1 MLRPRTTSHHKED
14 VACVAAVSGQCRNG
28 WKQMLEFENSQ
39 ITGGVC
45 PAGCQSKLNDAYA
58 NCRGCSWDSSSP
70 PQYESAYESPQYGS
84 LISLRISFDVENG
97 PGPVQWQNGTFCE
110 SYTAPPGGVSERFGC
125 DKTATRLCSGSLNE
139 WQMETNGC
147 SCRQKVVELLLDR
160 LVLQV
165 GRVPPRVVPNAA
177 PQKSAA
183 QVFAFSPI
191 LMDGDS
197 CCYCKT

>member
-1 MLRPRTTSHHKED
+1 M
-14 VACVAAVSGQCRNG
+14 AVSLCSTANA
-28 WKQMLEFENSQ
+28 
-39 ITGGVC
+39 T
-45 PAGCQSKLNDAYA
+45 LNPYE
-58 NCRGCSWDSSSP
+58 DSVT
-70 PQYESAYESPQYGS
+70 
-84 LISLRISFDVENG
+84 LRISFDVENG

-139 WQMETNGC
+139 WQIETNGC

-191 LMDGDS
+191 LMVTAVAIARLS
-197 CCYCKT
+197 VVAI